1 MALAVAIRYDFID
14 DKGKTSFTKIRVPTG
29 NTIAQYTEFAQAMG
43 QFIANMSS
51 CRITGGSITFTIDLS
66 GLGLKSAAASITDVF
81 QKGYFA
87 FNSAA
92 TGFFKR
98 LRVPTLSEA
107 KVSAG
112 SDGINTVDADVAAFI
127 NAMNNGIVVTG
138 GTITPTTERGHD
150 LVSLSEAR
158 EVFRR
163 KR

>member
-1 MALAVAIRYDFID
+1 MALAVAVRYDFID
-14 DKGKTSFTKIRVPTG
+14 DKGDTSFTKIRVPTG
-29 NTIAQYTEFAQAMG
+29 FSIAQYTEFVQAMG
-43 QFIANMSS
+43 QFLANMSA
-51 CRITGGSITFTIDLS
+51 CRITGGSVTFTIDLS
-66 GLGLKSAAASITDVF
+66 GLSLKAAAASVADTF

-98 LRVPTLSEA
+98 LRIPTFNEA

-112 SDGINTVDADVAAFI
+112 SDTINTIDADVAAFLG
-127 NAMNNGIVVTG
+127 AMNSGIVVTG
-138 GTITPTTERGHD
+138 GTIQPVTERGHD
-150 LVSLSEAR
+150 LTSLSEAR